1 MRNSGSGILLFA
13 DCLKLDRF
21 TKKFVVPWI
30 RFLLM
35 IVAVEPFQKITD
47 QLIPKKCSWKYLCL
61 RFIKYFMLSF
71 LISLDTEKHQLEV
84 SCCFHLMIV
93 CIFTATTNHIQD
105 TFYHSYYCKHSTNDR

>member
-61 RFIKYFMLSF
+61 RFIKYFMLFFFNKPRHRKASIRSLLLLSF
-71 LISLDTEKHQLEV
+71 DYSV
-84 SCCFHLMIV
+84 Y
-93 CIFTATTNHIQD
+93 
-105 TFYHSYYCKHSTNDR
+105 FYRYD